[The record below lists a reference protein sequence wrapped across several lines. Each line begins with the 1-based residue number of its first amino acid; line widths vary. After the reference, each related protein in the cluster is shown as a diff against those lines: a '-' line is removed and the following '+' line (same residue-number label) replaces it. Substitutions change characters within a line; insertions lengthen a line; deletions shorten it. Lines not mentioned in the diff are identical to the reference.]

1 MVWVSLTELTDATAE
16 WETRRAEPAD
26 DIDTEREN
34 LPPATPA
41 AAAKK
46 LDAGPSV
53 HIHAAAGH
61 IQPADSAGN
70 PEVLAAQAA
79 QQAAL
84 FPQTGHSVQHVT
96 IEEVTDETDDFE
108 LPSRQPQQGKLG
120 DLD

>member
-1 MVWVSLTELTDATAE
+1 MVWVSHTELAE
-16 WETRRAEPAD
+16 AKVQWEASRAGPTD
-26 DIDTEREN
+26 DIDKDRDN

-41 AAAKK
+41 AADKK
-46 LDAGPSV
+46 LDAGPSMHV
-53 HIHAAAGH
+53 HAAAGH
-61 IQPADSAGN
+61 IQPADSTSN

-84 FPQTGHSVQHVT
+84 FPQTGHSVQHVI

>member
-1 MVWVSLTELTDATAE
+1 MVWASPTELAE
-16 WETRRAEPAD
+16 AKKQWEASRAEPTD
-26 DIDTEREN
+26 DDNTDREN

-41 AAAKK
+41 AADKK
-46 LDAGPSV
+46 LDAGPRV
-53 HIHAAAGH
+53 HIHAAAGN
-61 IQPADSAGN
+61 IQPDSASN
-70 PEVLAAQAA
+70 PEVHAAQAA

-84 FPQTGHSVQHVT
+84 FSQTGHSVQHVI

>member
-1 MVWVSLTELTDATAE
+1 MAE
-16 WETRRAEPAD
+16 AKQQWEASRAEPTD
-26 DIDTEREN
+26 DDDTDREN

-41 AAAKK
+41 AADKK

-53 HIHAAAGH
+53 HIHAAAGN
-61 IQPADSAGN
+61 IQPADSA
-70 PEVLAAQAA
+70 EVHAAQAA
-79 QQAAL
+79 QEAAL
-84 FPQTGHSVQHVT
+84 FPQTGHSVQHVV